1 MSGLPRRCPET
12 DRQLSTFNN
21 GSRASAD
28 YRDVIAPKLGST

>member
-12 DRQLSTFNN
+12 DWQFPTFNN

-28 YRDVIAPKLGST
+28 YRGVIAPKLGST